1 MKKFGTMLL
10 LSVCALFSAMAETFT
25 GGYTYAGVL
34 TMNSS
39 KLGNRVPIGLVTV
52 KVTKAT
58 AKKTCKVMMQIQKA
72 NQTKYSISGTLNLN
86 ADSTELVGKI
96 SAKGKGSWDSELIDT
111 AHFEM
116 VDPNT
121 GYIIQGR
128 RNYLEGVDA
137 KKWSS
142 KLSSFVGVWN
152 GAIYLDKY
160 DMSLIN
166 CVVSSKGVAKVKTY
180 GWHLSRSSYSS
191 ACTTKLVSEGSESQC
206 EIPVNFM
213 KLTDKKNVS
222 AGFNLILKRDASG
235 TLSMELDTNYSP
247 CAITSF
253 DSFRAGAAE
262 SYSPI
267 NDFDGGKGA
276 NLPVRDYIVNGN
288 VYASPENPAVGDEKM
303 FGMPLLATLGYP
315 SGGTSVKVTRV
326 GWVTPKAEKIT
337 STTTLPLTAAN
348 PSGIKFTNN
357 KKTYTFKGSYNT
369 YVVGLNKRVK
379 KFPAKINGVIW
390 RWDNFGETA
399 YTAAGYAFT
408 KGPNG
413 KVEYNYPTFNW

>member
-180 GWHLSRSSYSS
+180 GWHLSRSSQRGRNPNAKSRS
-191 ACTTKLVSEGSESQC
+191 
-206 EIPVNFM
+206 
-213 KLTDKKNVS
+213 
-222 AGFNLILKRDASG
+222 
-235 TLSMELDTNYSP
+235 
-247 CAITSF
+247 TS
-253 DSFRAGAAE
+253 
-262 SYSPI
+262 
-267 NDFDGGKGA
+267 
-276 NLPVRDYIVNGN
+276 
-288 VYASPENPAVGDEKM
+288 
-303 FGMPLLATLGYP
+303 
-315 SGGTSVKVTRV
+315 
-326 GWVTPKAEKIT
+326 
-337 STTTLPLTAAN
+337 
-348 PSGIKFTNN
+348 
-357 KKTYTFKGSYNT
+357 
-369 YVVGLNKRVK
+369 
-379 KFPAKINGVIW
+379 
-390 RWDNFGETA
+390 
-399 YTAAGYAFT
+399 
-408 KGPNG
+408 
-413 KVEYNYPTFNW
+413 